1 MNIPGATEQ
10 RGAVSA
16 DGDLRLSPLA
26 VAILIL
32 LAHEPMHPYGLR
44 QRLQEWDKDRVI
56 NVNQR
61 NAIYYTIDRLRR
73 AGLINLRETA
83 RQDNR
88 PDRSVYEATDE
99 GVARARRWLSE
110 MLAAPVYEYPTFP
123 AALAFL
129 QSIPAEA
136 AVAALE
142 QRMAALDADIRR
154 LRQHVDS
161 HVARFPGGVDRIF
174 LVEVEYQQA
183 MWEAE
188 LNWVSQLVADIK
200 AGRAWAGG
208 LAGIDTV
215 AGDQPD

>member
-1 MNIPGATEQ
+1 MAAGTE
-10 RGAVSA
+10 AE
-16 DGDLRLSPLA
+16 LRLSPLA
-26 VAILIL
+26 VAILLL

-56 NVNQR
+56 NVSQR
-61 NAIYYTIDRLRR
+61 NAIYYTIDRLRQG
-73 AGLINLRETA
+73 GLITLRETA

-88 PDRSVYEATDE
+88 PDRSVYEATDK
-99 GVARARRWLSE
+99 GVERARRWLSE
-110 MLAAPVYEYPTFP
+110 MLATPVYEYPIFP

-142 QRMAALDADIRR
+142 QRMAALEADIRQ
-154 LRQHVDS
+154 LREHVDS
-161 HVARFPGGVDRIF
+161 HVAGFPGGVDRIF

-188 LNWVSQLVADIK
+188 LSWVSQLVADIR

-208 LAGIDTV
+208 LPAS
-215 AGDQPD
+215 

>member
-1 MNIPGATEQ
+1 MNNPGATQ
-10 RGAVSA
+10 QQPDLPAG
-16 DGDLRLSPLA
+16 GDPQLRLSPLA
-26 VAILIL
+26 VAILLL
-32 LAHEPMHPYGLR
+32 LAYEPMHPYGLR

-56 NVNQR
+56 NVSQR

-73 AGLINLRETA
+73 AGLISLRETA

-88 PDRSVYEATDE
+88 PDRSVYEATDQGSE
-99 GVARARRWLSE
+99 RARQWLAE

-136 AVAALE
+136 AVASLE
-142 QRMAALDADIRR
+142 QRMAALETAIRR
-154 LRQHVDS
+154 LREHVDS

-188 LNWVSQLVADIK
+188 LTWVRQLVSDIR

-208 LAGIDTV
+208 LLTG
-215 AGDQPD
+215 

>member
-1 MNIPGATEQ
+1 M
-10 RGAVSA
+10 RVSA
-16 DGDLRLSPLA
+16 DTDLRLSPLA
-26 VAILIL
+26 VAILLL

-56 NVNQR
+56 NVSQR

-73 AGLINLRETA
+73 GGLIVLRETA

-88 PDRSVYEATDE
+88 PDRSVYEATED

-110 MLAAPVYEYPTFP
+110 MLATPVYEYPTFP

-129 QSIPAEA
+129 LSLPAEA
-136 AVAALE
+136 VVAALE
-142 QRMAALDADIRR
+142 KRVTALTADIRQ

-161 HVARFPGGVDRIF
+161 HVAQFPGGVDRIF

-188 LNWVSQLVADIK
+188 LRWVSQLVDDIR
-200 AGRAWAGG
+200 AGRAWTNGLSGADQSAG
-208 LAGIDTV
+208 V
-215 AGDQPD
+215 SDQPG